1 LHRHQTDSLTTST
14 ATHAIQQ
21 ITGVPGATQKD
32 DIYYCIKW
40 DLRSATNKT
49 VELTARAK
57 GKRTNTVRTWT
68 PENEEL
74 NKYWDVPLRAVFTY
88 WSNKHIV
95 EWSGEG
101 PIQASSGLSSSNASH
116 GMPAGYV
123 LPCVPLHAL
132 PSVTSASSR
141 MGVHAPHLDLH
152 AHCKRTL

>member
-1 LHRHQTDSLTTST
+1 MPACRINLATHAVQRLHRHQTDSLTTST

-101 PIQASSGLSSSNASH
+101 PIQASSGLSSSNASWYACRLC
-116 GMPAGYV
+116 PAMCA
-123 LPCVPLHAL
+123 PTC
-132 PSVTSASSR
+132 SA
-141 MGVHAPHLDLH
+141 
-152 AHCKRTL
+152 